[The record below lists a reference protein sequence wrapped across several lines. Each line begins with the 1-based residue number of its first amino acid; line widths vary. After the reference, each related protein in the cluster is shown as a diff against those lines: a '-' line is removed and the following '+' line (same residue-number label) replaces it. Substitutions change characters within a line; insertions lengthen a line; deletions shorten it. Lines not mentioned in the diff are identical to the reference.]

1 MCQNL
6 SLSVDNGPH
15 NVVWDDGHMD
25 RSSMW
30 SDCRGVDYGEHTQNE
45 YYYYSNVLDC
55 EGCTVCG

>member
-25 RSSMW
+25 KSSVW
-30 SDCRGVDYGEHTQNE
+30 SDCRGVDYGEHT
-45 YYYYSNVLDC
+45 
-55 EGCTVCG
+55 